1 MDAIFP
7 WMPREPNL
15 NFLTHGAPLSALRAR
30 VSFALHSAVDYMRS
44 PIVIQ
49 QHPLQMAESCTGTS
63 IKHNGN
69 LLAMALILKKAEDL

>member
-1 MDAIFP
+1 MRA
-7 WMPREPNL
+7 PRQRES
-15 NFLTHGAPLSALRAR
+15 SA
-30 VSFALHSAVDYMRS
+30 FHSAVDYMRS

>member
-15 NFLTHGAPLSALRAR
+15 NFLTHGAPLSALRVR

-44 PIVIQ
+44 PIVI
-49 QHPLQMAESCTGTS
+49 HPCKWRKVAQEHS

-69 LLAMALILKKAEDL
+69 LLAMALILEKAEDL